1 MSHAWL
7 QSLPESFACVA
18 IETSTPV
25 SSIAACR
32 AGQVAQAEYGSP
44 GRESR
49 HVYSCVRDVL
59 REVGAS
65 LEALDCVAFGC
76 GPGGFTGLRVGA
88 AVAQALAYGAGLP
101 VCRVSSLAT
110 LAAAA
115 MRLHRVECVAACVDA
130 RMGEAYV
137 GVYRNR
143 GDGLEAEVPDCL
155 VAPDEFRLPLSRAA
169 FAAGPGWAAYPRMA
183 AAHAPALT
191 ATDSEVMPTAEVL
204 LALAARE
211 YRAGNIVPPHEAV
224 PNYVRDRVTS

>member
-1 MSHAWL
+1 MA
-7 QSLPESFACVA
+7 E
-18 IETSTPV
+18 
-25 SSIAACR
+25 
-32 AGQVAQAEYGSP
+32 AEYGAP

-49 HVYSCVRDVL
+49 LVYACVRDVL

-65 LEALDCVAFGC
+65 LEALDCIAFGC

-110 LAAAA
+110 LAAGA
-115 MRLHRVECVAACVDA
+115 MRRHAVRCVAASVDA

-137 GVYRNR
+137 GVYRDR
-143 GDGLEAEVPDCL
+143 GDGLQVECADCL
-155 VAPDEFRLPLSRAA
+155 VAPNEFLLPLSGEV
-169 FAAGPGWAAYPRMA
+169 FAAGPGWAAFPGLA
-183 AAHAPALT
+183 AAHASRLSG
-191 ATDSEVMPTAEVL
+191 TDSAVMPTAQVL

-211 YRAGNIVPPHEAV
+211 YRAGHTVAPDEAV